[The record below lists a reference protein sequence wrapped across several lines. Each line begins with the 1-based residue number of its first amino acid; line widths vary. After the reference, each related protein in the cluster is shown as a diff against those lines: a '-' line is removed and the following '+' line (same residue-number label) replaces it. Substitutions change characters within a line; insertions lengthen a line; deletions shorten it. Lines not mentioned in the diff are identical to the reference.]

1 MTLVVG
7 LTGGIGSGKSAVA
20 EAFAALGAPV
30 VDADAIA
37 HDLSAPGR
45 VGHAAVVAAFG
56 PAVLAPDGT
65 LDRATLRDR
74 AFADPAFR
82 AALEAA
88 LHPPIR
94 DEIARRVAAWRAPYG
109 ILVVPLLLER
119 GGAGALAGRVLVVDC
134 PEDAQVRR
142 VVRRSGLDP
151 AQVRAIMATQLPR
164 AERLARADD
173 VLDNSG
179 PHEAIAPAVA
189 RLDASYRAL
198 AAVRGDARP

>member
-1 MTLVVG
+1 VTLVVG

-20 EAFAALGAPV
+20 AAFGALGAPV

-37 HDLSAPGR
+37 HEISAPGR
-45 VGHAAVVAAFG
+45 AGHAAVLAAFG
-56 PAVLAPDGT
+56 PSVLAADGT
-65 LDRATLRDR
+65 LDRAALRER
-74 AFADPAFR
+74 AFSDDGFR
-82 AALEAA
+82 ARLEAA
-88 LHPPIR
+88 LHPTIR
-94 DEIARRVAAWRAPYG
+94 AEIARRVAGWRAPYG

-119 GGAGALAGRVLVVDC
+119 GGAAALAERVLVVDC
-134 PEDAQVRR
+134 PEDEQVRR

-189 RLDASYRAL
+189 RLDASYRAI
-198 AAVRGDARP
+198 AAARGGARP